1 MTKMQNP
8 FIWYD
13 LMTPDVEGA
22 KKFYSDVV
30 GWNFTAQMPAYNV
43 ANVGKIGVGG
53 IMETPAEL
61 KDMPP
66 FWSGYVY
73 VPDVDA
79 ACAKI
84 KKLGGKVHREPWDV
98 ENYLRMAVVAD
109 PTGAAFNIMQP
120 KMPDPPERVKDGAI
134 GTIGW
139 REAHVGDLGKA
150 WAFYSEMFGWTKG
163 TTMPMGEMGDYQ
175 LFQIDGK
182 DVGGMMKKMDVMPMP
197 VWAYYFYV
205 DGIEAAVTRITKA
218 GGKIANGPMSV
229 PGDQWIVTGI
239 DPQGAFFSL
248 LSNTK

>member
-30 GWNFTAQMPAYNV
+30 GWNFTDQPPAYHV

-53 IMETPAEL
+53 IMETPPEL
-61 KDMPP
+61 GKMPP
-66 FWSGYVY
+66 FWSGYIY
-73 VPDVDA
+73 VSDVDA
-79 ACAKI
+79 TCAKI
-84 KKLGGKVHREPWDV
+84 KKLGGKVHREPWDIPGI
-98 ENYLRMAVVAD
+98 LRMAVVGD
-109 PTGAAFNIMQP
+109 PTGANFNIMKP
-120 KMPDPPERVKDGAI
+120 FMADPPERVKEGAP

-139 REAHVGDLGKA
+139 REGHVGDLDAA
-150 WAFYSEMFGWTKG
+150 WKFYSEVFGWTKG

-182 DVGGMMKKMDVMPMP
+182 DVGGMMKKMDAMPMP
-197 VWAYYFYV
+197 MWAYYFMV
-205 DGIEAAVTRITKA
+205 DGIDAAVTRLTKA
-218 GGKIANGPMSV
+218 GGKIANGPMEV
-229 PGDQWIVTGI
+229 PGGQWMVNAV
-239 DPQGAFFSL
+239 DPQGAHFSL